1 MIIKV
6 KVIPG
11 AKLTFVKPEKD
22 YLKVYVNA
30 PAVDGKA
37 NKAVIHLLSKH
48 FNTNKKN
55 VTILSGEKSRIKS
68 FDINQ
73 L

>member
-1 MIIKV
+1 MILKV

-11 AKLTFVKPEKD
+11 AKLSLVKSEKD

-37 NKAVIHLLSKH
+37 NKAVIELLSKH
-48 FNTNKKN
+48 FRTQKKN
-55 VTILSGEKSRIKS
+55 ISIISGEKSKNKS
-68 FDINQ
+68 FSIN
-73 L
+73 